1 MPKIVFSKLFYLC
14 LGFLL
19 TANAVQAQDNTSLN
33 PKIVVHIQAQEYTH
47 PIRLLHVYK
56 DYWFSQGPMLEKAAT
71 EVLNQ
76 EFGQGNA
83 LMCDANP
90 NTSNVLIWLRPRMF
104 YNPQMQTY
112 YGKVIASV
120 YSADGKLIANYST
133 EANKRG
139 FLDNHPEKVLDSV
152 YQSLMK
158 SLVNKMKA
166 DTKIQSALNAKASL
180 NPCVIINLLPE
191 PKIQFMSF

>member
-1 MPKIVFSKLFYLC
+1 MSKVFFSKFFSLC
-14 LGFLL
+14 FCFLL
-19 TANAVQAQDNTSLN
+19 AANVAQAKDDTGLN
-33 PKIVVHIQAQEYTH
+33 PKIVVHIQAQEYSH

-56 DYWFSQGPMLEKAAT
+56 DYWFSQGPMLEKAAAQ
-71 EVLNQ
+71 VLNQ

-112 YGKVIASV
+112 YGKVVASV
-120 YSADGKLIANYST
+120 YSADGKLIANYSA

-139 FLDNHPEKVLDSV
+139 HLDNHPDKVLDSV

-158 SLVNKMKA
+158 SVVIKMKA
-166 DTKIQSALNAKASL
+166 ETKFQEALNANASL

>member
-1 MPKIVFSKLFYLC
+1 MPKIVFPSLFYLY

-19 TANAVQAQDNTSLN
+19 TANPVQAQDNNGLN

-71 EVLNQ
+71 QVLNQ

-120 YSADGKLIANYST
+120 YSADGKLITSYST

-139 FLDNHPEKVLDSV
+139 FLDNHPERVLDSV
-152 YQSLMK
+152 YQALMK
-158 SLVNKMKA
+158 SLVDKMKA
-166 DTKIQSALNAKASL
+166 DTKIQSALNANASL

>member
-1 MPKIVFSKLFYLC
+1 MSKIVLVGFFYLYS
-14 LGFLL
+14 GFLL
-19 TANAVQAQDNTSLN
+19 NANVVHAEEN

-56 DYWFSQGPMLEKAAT
+56 DYWFSQGPMLENAAIQ
-71 EVLNQ
+71 VINQ
-76 EFGQGNA
+76 EFGQGSA

-90 NTSNVLIWLRPRMF
+90 VSSKVLMWLRPRMF

-112 YGKVIASV
+112 YGKVVASV
-120 YSADGKLIANYST
+120 YSADGKLIANYSA

-139 FLDNHPEKVLDSV
+139 FLDNHPEVVLNSV
-152 YQSLMK
+152 YQAAMQ
-158 SLVNKMKA
+158 SLVIKMKA
-166 DTKIQSALNAKASL
+166 DTKFQSTLNSNASL

>member
-71 EVLNQ
+71 DVLNQ

-166 DTKIQSALNAKASL
+166 DTKIQSALNANASL

>member
-76 EFGQGNA
+76 EFGQGSA